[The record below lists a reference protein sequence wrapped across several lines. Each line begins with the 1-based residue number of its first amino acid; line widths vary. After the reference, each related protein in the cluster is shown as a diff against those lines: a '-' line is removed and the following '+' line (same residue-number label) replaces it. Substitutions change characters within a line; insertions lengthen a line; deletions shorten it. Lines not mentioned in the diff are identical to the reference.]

1 MILCVEKILIVLLN
15 CRQPVGACP
24 PVRPYVAENLGV
36 KTKRQ
41 GFPQGEG
48 EGVASQQSQSKS
60 SWSPQPFRMAS
71 ESPTKNIRRE
81 TFVSS
86 RKETFDESVKENI
99 SSPRRDTFI
108 VPKGKT
114 LKL

>member
-1 MILCVEKILIVLLN
+1 MNEIE
-15 CRQPVGACP
+15 
-24 PVRPYVAENLGV
+24 GV

-41 GFPQGEG
+41 DFPQGEG
-48 EGVASQQSQSKS
+48 EGVASQQFQSQ
-60 SWSPQPFRMAS
+60 QPFRFAP

-86 RKETFDESVKENI
+86 RKDTFDESVKENI

-114 LKL
+114 LKLIQGISKCC